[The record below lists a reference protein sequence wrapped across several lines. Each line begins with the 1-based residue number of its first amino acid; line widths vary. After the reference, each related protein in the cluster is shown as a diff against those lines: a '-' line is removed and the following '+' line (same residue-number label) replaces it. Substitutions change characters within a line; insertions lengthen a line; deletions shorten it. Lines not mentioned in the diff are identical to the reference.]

1 MPLQVGK
8 QARPQYFDVLDLCM
22 LRLPKYADSSHVLAA
37 SALCCCPPVHLCMQ
51 GGVLLSD
58 EITESIADHNNE
70 NNIECLAIR
79 GKLTRVY
86 STCILYLLLYF
97 LVEDSKEESLT
108 ASLTDKPDKTASGQI
123 AGAPSHL
130 LVVTG

>member
-1 MPLQVGK
+1 M
-8 QARPQYFDVLDLCM
+8 YTYC
-22 LRLPKYADSSHVLAA
+22 
-37 SALCCCPPVHLCMQ
+37 
-51 GGVLLSD
+51 
-58 EITESIADHNNE
+58 
-70 NNIECLAIR
+70 
-79 GKLTRVY
+79 
-86 STCILYLLLYF
+86 TCYF

>member
-1 MPLQVGK
+1 MV
-8 QARPQYFDVLDLCM
+8 CW
-22 LRLPKYADSSHVLAA
+22 LAG
-37 SALCCCPPVHLCMQ
+37 SALRCAVLSTVHLCMQ

-58 EITESIADHNNE
+58 EITESIADHNE
-70 NNIECLAIR
+70 NNINDSGEYLAIR

-86 STCILYLLLYF
+86 VQYMYTYCTCYF